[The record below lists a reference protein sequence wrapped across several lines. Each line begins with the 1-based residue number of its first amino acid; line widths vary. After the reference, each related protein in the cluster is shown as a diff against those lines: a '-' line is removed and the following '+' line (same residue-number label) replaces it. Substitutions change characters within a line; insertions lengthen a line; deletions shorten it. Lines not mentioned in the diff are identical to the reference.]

1 MKQIRRGIFETNSS
15 SMHSIS
21 IIRKNPANNGEI
33 PKNKLITEEDFSG
46 VSVGDVTELGKL
58 MFCIKLIFSILEDS
72 SDDYNDELDDLHKK
86 NTIKIINE
94 VLDISCKSQID
105 FNRFDICDFSDMYVE
120 KLPLDVLKEFVMDE
134 LGKEIGDDILEE
146 ENLKIVILALTRIIF
161 SPDIITIDN
170 AIC

>member
-1 MKQIRRGIFETNSS
+1 MKQIRQGIFETNSS

-21 IIRKNPANNGEI
+21 IIRKNSANNGEI
-33 PKNKLITEEDFSG
+33 PKNKLITIEDFSG

-58 MFCIKLIFSILEDS
+58 MFCIKLIFSILNQKS
-72 SDDYNDELDDLHKK
+72 NNDELDDLHKK

-94 VLDISCKSQID
+94 VLDISCKSQIN
-105 FNRFDICDFSDMYVE
+105 FNGFEICEFSDMYVE
-120 KLPLDVLKEFVMDE
+120 NFPLDVLKNFVMDE

-146 ENLKIVILALTRIIF
+146 ENLKIVMLALTRIIF
-161 SPDIITIDN
+161 SPDIITIDS